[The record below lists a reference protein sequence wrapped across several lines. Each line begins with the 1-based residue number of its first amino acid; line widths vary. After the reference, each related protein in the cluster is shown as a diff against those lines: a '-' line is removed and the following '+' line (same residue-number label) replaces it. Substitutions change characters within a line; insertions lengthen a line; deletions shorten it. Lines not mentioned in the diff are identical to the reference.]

1 MRRYDQRNT
10 SATNSAYAALISNMY
25 DKDRAK
31 DVEQFDDNLRT
42 FVNGTNRFENRF
54 GTIRDEEKTLKVK
67 KFMPERLLNC
77 RFRGTTMS
85 YSELLVALENIIFV
99 KVVTVPTARNRT
111 ADTNAP
117 MEIGM
122 AAKDNG
128 ESEREAGDQ
137 RIVDLAPQAV
147 YKRTG
152 KGKWGFGEG
161 QSWNGKGYQRW
172 QRRQRWR
179 KELVAEGQRQQ
190 RQQGARERWQ
200 GENQSLLDVWKR
212 QDKLQRGVEQGG
224 TRMCVPLMKK
234 TVNLLKKQLTTK
246 KICKHGACWRK
257 AKMSS
262 GRRRSADERS
272 KKMMKAYQ
280 ASLLSVEISHN
291 SNSKEIVEVK
301 DRWVKVRVTM
311 DSGAAGHVMPE
322 TMIPTCQT

>member
-1 MRRYDQRNT
+1 MLSSINTALQNVVTKPTDSKPYRISDLIPRIWEGSNEKGEFRSFMSDLHLWMQAWSNEGEMILTSVEKLDQFDNSTIAVDCSEAKYRSIEASLYQVQHRTTANEPLSIVQQTKGQKGFEAWHASVRRYDQRNT

-85 YSELLVALENIIFV
+85 YSELLVALENIILDR
-99 KVVTVPTARNRT
+99 VVTVPTARNRT
-111 ADTNAP
+111 ADTNAQ

-128 ESEREAGDQ
+128 ESAREAGDQ
-137 RIVDLAPQAV
+137 RIVDIAPQAV

-161 QSWNGKGYQRW
+161 QSWNGKGYH
-172 QRRQRWR
+172 
-179 KELVAEGQRQQ
+179 
-190 RQQGARERWQ
+190 
-200 GENQSLLDVWKR
+200 
-212 QDKLQRGVEQGG
+212 GG
-224 TRMCVPLMKK
+224 KGGK
-234 TVNLLKKQLTTK
+234 TGGKTP
-246 KICKHGACWRK
+246 W
-257 AKMSS
+257 
-262 GRRRSADERS
+262 
-272 KKMMKAYQ
+272 
-280 ASLLSVEISHN
+280 
-291 SNSKEIVEVK
+291 
-301 DRWVKVRVTM
+301 
-311 DSGAAGHVMPE
+311 
-322 TMIPTCQT
+322 